1 MGKKVAVVH
10 TSLVSINEL
19 KALFAE
25 ILPDVTMY
33 NIIDES
39 LLAEVKANGWVT
51 PGIQKRMNAYYVC
64 ADSLGVDLI
73 LNQCSSVGEA
83 ADIAAKQITT
93 PVLKIDIPMAEEAVR
108 LGKKVAL
115 VATVASTVAPSVRN
129 VENTAKEMGKEVE
142 VVPYLVDGALTVL
155 MEAGGQEKHNAMVM
169 GAVEKAAQ
177 ECDVVVLAQ
186 GSMTVLIPLLGD
198 IKVPV
203 LTSPRMAV
211 ERIKKELGL

>member
-39 LLAEVKANGWVT
+39 LLAEVKANGGVT
-51 PGIQKRMNAYYVC
+51 PGIQKRMNGYYVC

-83 ADIAAKQITT
+83 ADIAAKRC
-93 PVLKIDIPMAEEAVR
+93 V
-108 LGKKVAL
+108 
-115 VATVASTVAPSVRN
+115 
-129 VENTAKEMGKEVE
+129 
-142 VVPYLVDGALTVL
+142 
-155 MEAGGQEKHNAMVM
+155 
-169 GAVEKAAQ
+169 
-177 ECDVVVLAQ
+177 
-186 GSMTVLIPLLGD
+186 
-198 IKVPV
+198 
-203 LTSPRMAV
+203 
-211 ERIKKELGL
+211 